1 MSEILIAGM
10 PLEEAI
16 TKAKE
21 LRRSATEVVS
31 DLIDSGTTLCREL
44 IDGGEGAAE
53 LRDAA
58 IKAFEAASRVA
69 DAFGVEF
76 YMGWD
81 GEYSTT
87 LSNELYD
94 CENSDILDDLIDLL
108 EGMESEVAGWNQSNC

>member
-76 YMGWD
+76 YMEWD
-81 GEYSTT
+81 GRTT

-94 CENSDILDDLIDLL
+94 CENSDILDDLIELL

>member
-58 IKAFEAASRVA
+58 IKAFETASRVA

-76 YMGWD
+76 YMRWD